1 MKEEILQAIP
11 GGKFESLAHTITIDF
26 DNERIILHDRLH
38 DDELIIENEPEQPL
52 PPNYVS
58 LGLNKK
64 FNLIMQAI
72 SVVKVQKMLS
82 WREAFALVLFHGD
95 YISFNKSK

>member
-11 GGKFESLAHTITIDF
+11 GGKFESLVHTITIDF

-38 DDELIIENEPEQPL
+38 DDELIIGNEPELPL
-52 PPNYVS
+52 PPKHVS

-64 FNLIMQAI
+64 FSLIMKAI
-72 SVVKVQKMLS
+72 KVFKVTFDLS
-82 WREAFALVLFHGD
+82 WRDTIVLVLFHGD
-95 YISFNKSK
+95 YISFDK